1 MNCILRYKGGDLL
14 DLKKMT
20 TFLQGH
26 HAVLLDGSLLSG
38 KALIKLTEPDIKII
52 QSELAGEWEMYP
64 IHQYKVPSARKKI
77 RRLL

>member
-38 KALIKLTEPDIKII
+38 KALVKLTEPDIKII

-64 IHQYKVPSARKKI
+64 VHQYKVPFVRKKI